1 MRTSLAFRSTVTP
14 APYTGP
20 VRRSLLLIAVVA
32 VALTGCAAP
41 EQPGEPATAQA
52 PAKAAPEAALAPVVD
67 PWAGLPTLVDADWA
81 AHAAQATGIPNRAMQ
96 AYGGAAVYSANQNP
110 GCNLG
115 WNTLAGIGE
124 MESHH
129 GTIDGSSVGE
139 DGLVT
144 PPILG
149 IALDGSSTNA
159 IPDSDRGEIDG
170 DPEWDRAVGPL
181 QFIPDSWR
189 NWGADGSGDGAVD
202 PQNFDDAVLATAN
215 YLCHAGGDLAIADN
229 WRMAIAAYNDAA
241 PYAVGVSEYAIRY
254 ANDVAAG

>member
-1 MRTSLAFRSTVTP
+1 MRTSLAFRSVSELVRTLV
-14 APYTGP
+14 A
-20 VRRSLLLIAVVA
+20 VRRSVLLLLVVA
-32 VALTGCAAP
+32 VGPAGCTAAAEP
-41 EQPGEPATAQA
+41 SEPAIAEA
-52 PAKAAPEAALAPVVD
+52 PAEATPEAAVAPVVD

-81 AHAAQATGIPNRAMQ
+81 ARAAEATGIPNRAML

-110 GCNLG
+110 ACNLG

-159 IPDSDRGEIDG
+159 IADSDQGQIDG

-215 YLCHAGGDLAIADN
+215 YLCHAGEDLSIADN

-241 PYAVGVSEYAIRY
+241 PYAVGVSKYAIRY
-254 ANDVAAG
+254 SSEVAAG

>member
-1 MRTSLAFRSTVTP
+1 VA
-14 APYTGP
+14 
-20 VRRSLLLIAVVA
+20 VRRSLLLAALVA
-32 VALTGCAAP
+32 IALTGCTAP
-41 EQPGEPATAQA
+41 VEQSEPATAEA
-52 PAKAAPEAALAPVVD
+52 PAEATPEAAIAPAVE
-67 PWAGLPTLVDADWA
+67 PWAGLPTLVDANWA
-81 AHAAQATGIPNRAMQ
+81 AQAAAATGIPSRAMM

-149 IALDGSSTNA
+149 IALDGSSTNE
-159 IPDSDRGEIDG
+159 IPDSDGGAIDG
-170 DPEWDRAVGPL
+170 DAEWDRAVGPL

-189 NWGADGSGDGAVD
+189 NWGADGSGDGVVD
-202 PQNFDDAVLATAN
+202 PQNFDDAVLAAAN
-215 YLCHAGGDLAIADN
+215 YLCHAGGDLSVADN
-229 WRMAIAAYNDAA
+229 WRAAIAAYNDAA
-241 PYAVGVSEYAIRY
+241 PYAVGVSDYAIRY
-254 ANDVAAG
+254 SNDVATG

>member
-1 MRTSLAFRSTVTP
+1 MSDPIRTLEA
-14 APYTGP
+14 
-20 VRRSLLLIAVVA
+20 VRRSLLLAPVLA
-32 VALTGCAAP
+32 VAFALVGCTTSP
-41 EQPGEPATAQA
+41 ESSESETAEA
-52 PAKAAPEAALAPVVD
+52 PAKATPEAAIAPVVD
-67 PWAGLPTLVDADWA
+67 PWSGLPTLVDADWA
-81 AHAAQATGIPNRAMQ
+81 ARAAAATGIPDRAML
-96 AYGGAAVYSANQNP
+96 AYGGAAVYVANQNP

-129 GTIDGSSVGE
+129 GTIDGSSIGA

-149 IALDGSSTNA
+149 IALDGATTNA
-159 IPDSDRGEIDG
+159 IPDSDQGAIDG
-170 DPEWDRAVGPL
+170 DAEWDRAVGPL

-189 NWGADGSGDGAVD
+189 NWGADGSGDGEVD

-215 YLCHAGGDLAIADN
+215 YLCHAGGDLSVADN
-229 WRMAIAAYNDAA
+229 WRTAIAAYNDAA

-254 ANDVAAG
+254 SNDVASG

>member
-1 MRTSLAFRSTVTP
+1 
-14 APYTGP
+14 
-20 VRRSLLLIAVVA
+20 VRRFLPLLLVVVLALAGCTVAAEPRDPETAEAPTEATPDAAV
-32 VALTGCAAP
+32 
-41 EQPGEPATAQA
+41 
-52 PAKAAPEAALAPVVD
+52 APVVE
-67 PWAGLPTLVDADWA
+67 PWAGLPTLVDANWA
-81 AHAAQATGIPNRAMQ
+81 AQAAAATGIPNRAMQ

-129 GTIDGSSVGE
+129 GTIGGSSVGE

-159 IPDSDRGEIDG
+159 IPDSDQGEIDG
-170 DPEWDRAVGPL
+170 DAEWDRAVGPL

-189 NWGADGSGDGAVD
+189 NWGADGSGDGTVD

-215 YLCHAGGDLAIADN
+215 YLCHAGGDLSIADN

-241 PYAVGVSEYAIRY
+241 SYAVGVSEYAIRY
-254 ANDVAAG
+254 SNDVAAG